1 MPLEIGL
8 FISLI
13 KFRYFS
19 FLRTALLLRL
29 DSKPAVNC
37 RTYGHFDDDDDYY
50 YYYYYQVFLNANYVF
65 VSIISMHRKRKE
77 VCLKT
82 RSTSASRPVKGW
94 DTKPT
99 TLMVHQHHLGS

>member
-65 VSIISMHRKRKE
+65 VSIISIGKEKRFVSKQGQRQPH
-77 VCLKT
+77 VQSKAGIL
-82 RSTSASRPVKGW
+82 S
-94 DTKPT
+94 
-99 TLMVHQHHLGS
+99 LQL